1 MEVLCPYMK
10 LRYNLYR
17 VYQVIP
23 HISYNLV
30 SNSFELIVS
39 LLFNRNK
46 IPLRIKNSELKLQ
59 FETGQIPCLLNL
71 LKIISFSKKY
81 EIDSKGV
88 LNITFDGIST
98 FNIKLDGLT
107 KTNERMINFLADAFA
122 NSANVIPK
130 KELAKY
136 VVTDR
141 DFIIDEIDGEP
152 IIECYNG
159 VKYLV
164 KYSNYPIVETFSL
177 KMHEMLPTMPSL
189 QDKIVVDIGAD
200 TGNTALYFA
209 SKGAQVYAV
218 EIDERRYKIIQEQ
231 LKINPELAKRI
242 VPINATFGSEGEVE
256 FYSDPLDFMDP
267 TIFKERYEK
276 HIEKAIVKK
285 VKGCTIPSLLDE
297 FKIGSIDYLKMDYKG
312 AEFTM
317 KSEHLAMVEN
327 VKIEYMALAK
337 DHNIEDLIELF
348 TKAGF
353 KIRLFKHDSSTR
365 KSFNIGGNIF
375 ATRNTSQND
384 Q

>member
-1 MEVLCPYMK
+1 MK

-17 VYQVIP
+17 IYQVIP
-23 HISYNLV
+23 HISYGLI
-30 SNSFELIVS
+30 SNNSGLIIA
-39 LLFNRNK
+39 LLFGKTR
-46 IPLRIKNSELKLQ
+46 IPLKLKDSEIE
-59 FETGQIPCLLNL
+59 FEFKKDQIPCMLNL
-71 LKIISFSKKY
+71 LKIISFSKNY
-81 EIDSKGV
+81 EINSNGI
-88 LNITFDGIST
+88 LSLSFDGIST
-98 FNIKLDGLT
+98 FEIKLTELT
-107 KTNERMINFLADAFA
+107 ATNERLINFLADAFA

-136 VVTDR
+136 VLTDR
-141 DFIIDEIDGEP
+141 DFIIDDINGES

-159 VKYLV
+159 VKYLM

-242 VPINATFGSEGEVE
+242 VPINAAFGSEGEVE

-267 TIFKERYEK
+267 TIFKERYED

-297 FKIGSIDYLKMDYKG
+297 FNIDSIDYLKMDCKG
-312 AEFTM
+312 AEFTL
-317 KSEHLAMVEN
+317 KPEHLAMVDN
-327 VKIEYMALAK
+327 VKIEYMALTK

-348 TKAGF
+348 TKTGF

-375 ATRNTSQND
+375 ATRNNSHSFQNN